1 MNAHV
6 SGRRVPPAS
15 LLGLVVAIASLAL
28 IVAGCAQAP
37 AAGSTTSLLD
47 QQALNDTA
55 MPEADGDPVVNNPPV
70 NDPVVNN
77 PPVNNPPVNNPPVN
91 NPPVNDPPVND
102 PPVNDP
108 PVNDPPV
115 NNPPVNDPPVNDPPV
130 NNPPVNDPPPSNES
144 PTLWISREGSGDLT
158 EGDNL
163 VFELLLV
170 GDLRVNPVP
179 AVVTLLEQRNQ
190 GPVLAGAVLSLEY
203 NGKYSVSKTVTV
215 DASRSTNTVT
225 FQTVDDTYDDIPAG
239 STHTIFA
246 FVRPDSADPPR
257 YRAAGSFEQFI
268 TETE

>member
-77 PPVNNPPVNNPPVN
+77 PPVN
-91 NPPVNDPPVND
+91 D

-115 NNPPVNDPPVNDPPV
+115 NNPPVND
-130 NNPPVNDPPPSNES
+130 PPVNDPPPSNES